1 MKAERPKHHQ
11 RSKIM
16 TAEGIHD
23 FNLHDEDAGIVKDFA
38 YLCLVISSHRDCSQN
53 VKRRLRLGRTVM
65 EE

>member
-1 MKAERPKHHQ
+1 
-11 RSKIM
+11 M
-16 TAEGIHD
+16 TAEGIHN
-23 FNLHDEDAGIVKDFA
+23 FHLHDEDAGIVKDFA